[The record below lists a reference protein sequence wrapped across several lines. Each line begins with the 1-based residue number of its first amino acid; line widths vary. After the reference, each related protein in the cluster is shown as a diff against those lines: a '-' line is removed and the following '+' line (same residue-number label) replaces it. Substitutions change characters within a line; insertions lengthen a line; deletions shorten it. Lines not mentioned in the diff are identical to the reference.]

1 MSSPAS
7 RSDLILGFDA
17 RLESATPRERNMAN
31 RRTSDES
38 SRSGSMIT
46 PRLIVGLGSLVLLL
60 LFVLQNSAQAEI
72 GLLWFGVTA
81 PVWAY
86 FLIVFA
92 LGWVAGWVSHGR
104 SRKQ

>member
-1 MSSPAS
+1 
-7 RSDLILGFDA
+7 
-17 RLESATPRERNMAN
+17 
-31 RRTSDES
+31 
-38 SRSGSMIT
+38 
-46 PRLIVGLGSLVLLL
+46 
-60 LFVLQNSAQAEI
+60 VLQNSTQAEI
-72 GLLWFGVTA
+72 GFLWFGVTA